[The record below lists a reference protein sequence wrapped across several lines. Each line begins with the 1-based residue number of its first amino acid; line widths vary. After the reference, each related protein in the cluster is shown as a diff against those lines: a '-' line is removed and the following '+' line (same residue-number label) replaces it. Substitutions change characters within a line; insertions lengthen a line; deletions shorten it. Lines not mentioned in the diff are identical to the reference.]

1 MIYCD
6 SVLAAEKHG
15 SPSHTSFPRKRESTT
30 TRRSLGNGM
39 LTRTVGMRPDS
50 V

>member
-1 MIYCD
+1 MIYWD
-6 SVLAAEKHG
+6 SVLAAGKYG
-15 SPSHTSFPRKRESTT
+15 NPSHTSFPRKRESTT

-39 LTRTVGMRPDS
+39 LIRTVGIRPDS